1 VSEPSTAPTPAEPE
15 RPRVGFPCV
24 SCGAELLWDPDR
36 DALGCEHCGASV
48 PVPRAEGAI
57 VERAL
62 ESAGEAA
69 RGLGLEARAVRCK
82 ACGARVLLGLAATA
96 ERCTFC
102 GSANV
107 LAQEANRN
115 ALRPESLIPLDVGRG
130 AVEQGFRR
138 WLARL
143 WFRPTALRRVR
154 AREASGIYVPYW
166 TFDAQVRSA
175 WSADAGYYYWVTQMV
190 PVRVG
195 GKVTLQ
201 PRQVRKIRWVPAWGE
216 RDDAYDD
223 LLVHASRGVPESLAA
238 KLGGFDTAALVPYRP
253 DYLAGWRAE
262 EYELDLEGGWAL
274 AREEIVRTQQRRCA
288 GDVPGDTHRALRV
301 TSTIDGVRWKHVL
314 LPFWT
319 LSYDYAG
326 KTYTVL
332 IHGQSGRVEG
342 YAPLSWLKI
351 ALAVLAVLAGLG
363 VIAVATSA
371 L

>member
-1 VSEPSTAPTPAEPE
+1 
-15 RPRVGFPCV
+15 
-24 SCGAELLWDPDR
+24 
-36 DALGCEHCGASV
+36 
-48 PVPRAEGAI
+48 
-57 VERAL
+57 
-62 ESAGEAA
+62 
-69 RGLGLEARAVRCK
+69 
-82 ACGARVLLGLAATA
+82 
-96 ERCTFC
+96 
-102 GSANV
+102 
-107 LAQEANRN
+107 
-115 ALRPESLIPLDVGRG
+115 
-130 AVEQGFRR
+130 
-138 WLARL
+138 
-143 WFRPTALRRVR
+143 
-154 AREASGIYVPYW
+154 
-166 TFDAQVRSA
+166 
-175 WSADAGYYYWVTQMV
+175 M
-190 PVRVG
+190 
-195 GKVTLQ
+195 
-201 PRQVRKIRWVPAWGE
+201 
-216 RDDAYDD
+216 
-223 LLVHASRGVPESLAA
+223 HASRGVPESLAA